1 MKNQKLNSTVRRLLL
16 LSAALGLLTGLPS
29 CASNEELQTRLDKRN
44 EAYSNYQDRRKIRS
58 NAMDERYN
66 AHFDRVMD

>member
-1 MKNQKLNSTVRRLLL
+1 MKDQNRNVTARCLLP

-29 CASNEELQTRLDKRN
+29 CASNEELQTRLDRRD
-44 EAYSNYQDRRKIRS
+44 ETSSRYQDRRKIHS

-66 AHFDRVMD
+66 ARFDRVMD